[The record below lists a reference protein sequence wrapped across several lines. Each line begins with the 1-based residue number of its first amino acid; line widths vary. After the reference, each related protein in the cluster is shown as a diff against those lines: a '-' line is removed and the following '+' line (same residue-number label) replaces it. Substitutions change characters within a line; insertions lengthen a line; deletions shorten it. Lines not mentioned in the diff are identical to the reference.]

1 MFVVKPE
8 SLVNWLRFVGALVT
22 PDQGTL
28 IARLAMNSL
37 NLVAKVDA
45 DSDTQKYIGPIEPI
59 WTTSPSCIVKLIAAD
74 CDSTTY
80 NLSITA
86 AGILEI
92 GISGSLSA
100 LIVPEVILDASK
112 PFNVLL
118 IDTLLDPSNV
128 ALPCTAPAIAITLE
142 VANLVAVPA
151 LPLTEVGK
159 AALVTVTLCPDTV
172 TPDTY
177 CPEVAA
183 APPVNEGISASV
195 MYPLELIRAITSAS
209 LISHL

>member
-1 MFVVKPE
+1 M
-8 SLVNWLRFVGALVT
+8 VNWLSFVGALVT

-28 IARLAMNSL
+28 VAAPAVNTL

-45 DSDTQKYIGPIEPI
+45 DSDTQKYIGPPEPI

-74 CDSTTY
+74 WDSTTY
-80 NLSITA
+80 NLSIAA

-100 LIVPEVILDASK
+100 LRVPEVILDASK
-112 PFNVLL
+112 LFNVLL
-118 IDTLLDPSNV
+118 ILTLLEPSKV
-128 ALPCTAPAIAITLE
+128 ALPDIAPAIAITLG
-142 VANLVAVPA
+142 VANLVAVSA
-151 LPLTEVGK
+151 LVGK

-177 CPEVAA
+177 CPEVAD

-195 MYPLELIRAITSAS
+195 IYPLELIRAITSAS